1 MQQPTA
7 TEAAWS
13 EHVVCMQE
21 SSAYCSTVHNVAA
34 MPNGAPKGA
43 VACPKRVQLGDHAL
57 QCSLISRH
65 PLTHSSYALVH
76 SGDSAVLWCVW
87 YDYLPGGGIAEG
99 YEKA

>member
-57 QCSLISRH
+57 QCSLISRT
-65 PLTHSSYALVH
+65 PFDTQQLCTGALWGQRSIV
-76 SGDSAVLWCVW
+76 VCMV
-87 YDYLPGGGIAEG
+87 
-99 YEKA
+99 